1 MAAVRPA
8 RSFDPWGADVILQND
23 WATEAIFKALD
34 NEPTKASKERFTQVN
49 CQGISVESTYE
60 EMHPELTVLMEKFEL
75 CY

>member
-8 RSFDPWGADVILQND
+8 RSFHPWGADVILQND
-23 WATEAIFKALD
+23 WATEAIFKVLD
-34 NEPTKASKERFTQVN
+34 NEPKEASKERFTQVN
-49 CQGISVESTYE
+49 CQRILVESTYE